1 MNPGIRS
8 TTPNKLYYLNDFS
21 WLPLNL
27 MTLSSELGLSW
38 LWFNVG
44 VVSPPVTTTNVTR
57 HGDDTSSPDMDHD
70 GTNDFHSSQIVYGL
84 LQLLGTA
91 NACSN
96 PILYG
101 YLNENFFNE
110 YKNIYRR

>member
-1 MNPGIRS
+1 
-8 TTPNKLYYLNDFS
+8 
-21 WLPLNL
+21 
-27 MTLSSELGLSW
+27 MTLSSELGFSW
-38 LWFNVG
+38 LWFDVE
-44 VVSPPVTTTNVTR
+44 VVSPSVKMTNVTR
-57 HGDDTSSPDMDHD
+57 HDTSSPDLDQD
-70 GTNDFHSSQIVYGL
+70 GSNDFHSSQIVYGL

>member
-1 MNPGIRS
+1 
-8 TTPNKLYYLNDFS
+8 
-21 WLPLNL
+21 
-27 MTLSSELGLSW
+27 MTLSSELGLH
-38 LWFNVG
+38 WFEILTKWTFGSEEEDLDSYNSSDS
-44 VVSPPVTTTNVTR
+44 VVISQTA
-57 HGDDTSSPDMDHD
+57 SSNSIANSH
-70 GTNDFHSSQIVYGL
+70 IVYGV

-110 YKNIYRR
+110 YKSIYRR

>member
-1 MNPGIRS
+1 MTSSNII
-8 TTPNKLYYLNDFS
+8 KCDFS
-21 WLPLNL
+21 WLPINL
-27 MTLSSELGLSW
+27 MTLSSELGFSW
-38 LWFNVG
+38 LWFDVE
-44 VVSPPVTTTNVTR
+44 VVSPSVSVNNVTR
-57 HGDDTSSPDMDHD
+57 LGDNTSSPDLEHD